1 MKTFRKTG
9 LMAIAVFTAVSLA
22 SCGGGDNEDEPG
34 TGGNITA
41 TLNGTAMNLSYA
53 YWYID
58 KTSSTSSPDNVN
70 MVMEFYSY
78 NPTDPSSAQF
88 PISYISVDYE
98 VPASTSSISSKTIPS
113 GSYHIYVAKD
123 VSTTG
128 SGWQAESIDGQTSN
142 SPLVITRNGSETSVI
157 IDHAEVAADD
167 KPTNGD
173 KPTTDISKTLALS
186 YSGSIPMLP
195 AEFRP

>member
-1 MKTFRKTG
+1 MKTFRKIG
-9 LMAIAVFTAVSLA
+9 LMAIAVFTAISLA
-22 SCGGGDNEDEPG
+22 SCGDDDDEEDEPG
-34 TGGNITA
+34 TGSNITA
-41 TLNGTAMNLSYA
+41 TLNGSAMNLSHV

-58 KTSSTSSPDNVN
+58 KESSTSSPDNVN
-70 MVMEFYSY
+70 MVIEFYSY
-78 NPTDPSSAQF
+78 NPTNPSSAQF

-113 GSYHIYVAKD
+113 GKYHIYVAKD
-123 VSTTG
+123 VSMTS

-142 SPLVITRNGSETSVI
+142 SPLVITRNGSETSVR
-157 IDHAEVAADD
+157 IDHAEVVA
-167 KPTNGD
+167 GD
-173 KPTTDISKTLALS
+173 NPSTDITKTLALS